1 MVRQFTLLLI
11 AKKCNRN
18 ALFNVNCHKRSCSVS
33 WNTSLLSNLQRSDK
47 GEEIK
52 NYYFHLAW
60 NWARNA
66 RWTRMYLDAHA
77 LNFALEAP
85 YKACTQFRPKF
96 KRYVPFNPDGFLTKV
111 NKVGYSCNRTLH
123 KQGMYGGQASIRR
136 TLIITP
142 GSLVKVFWYHF
153 CCVI

>member
-1 MVRQFTLLLI
+1 MEKPFNVFLWYGETI
-11 AKKCNRN
+11 YFITYAKKCNRN

-33 WNTSLLSNLQRSDK
+33 WNTSLLLNLQRSDR
-47 GEEIK
+47 GEQIK

-96 KRYVPFNPDGFLTKV
+96 KRYVPFNPDGFQKLIRSDILVTGLFI
-111 NKVGYSCNRTLH
+111 NKACTVD
-123 KQGMYGGQASIRR
+123 KQVSGEHW
-136 TLIITP
+136 L
-142 GSLVKVFWYHF
+142 
-153 CCVI
+153 